1 MELPGNCYAI
11 NRGKYTGKFIVFVR
25 KNGRYNEFLVIPG
38 SFKILILDKKDLE
51 KAKAVEIANKLNK
64 FERVKH
70 GGSVTID
77 QSIELTKQNFIK
89 NLRELNDI
97 AIVKDTILPEH
108 FNLLDSFEK
117 KKCLQP
123 DSN

>member
-51 KAKAVEIANKLNK
+51 KAKEETILDKATDFVVEPYITFVKKLPDEVFEVIKLQFLETEKNKK
-64 FERVKH
+64 
-70 GGSVTID
+70 
-77 QSIELTKQNFIK
+77 NFI
-89 NLRELNDI
+89 NDLF
-97 AIVKDTILPEH
+97 ANRK
-108 FNLLDSFEK
+108 
-117 KKCLQP
+117 
-123 DSN
+123 

>member
-51 KAKAVEIANKLNK
+51 KAKEYIDRLIEYEKRGNK
-64 FERVKH
+64 
-70 GGSVTID
+70 
-77 QSIELTKQNFIK
+77 
-89 NLRELNDI
+89 
-97 AIVKDTILPEH
+97 
-108 FNLLDSFEK
+108 
-117 KKCLQP
+117 
-123 DSN
+123 